1 MRPTSTRAF
10 GRNRDEEDTIAVKKL
25 MSVSSLNCRL
35 LGTPMTCD
43 LLISTLE
50 NIIIDTVMTAPILKP
65 RKPDRSSSVDI
76 GMAAKDNHDE
86 TKYAEDQRLAD
97 IEVQTV

>member
-1 MRPTSTRAF
+1 MRPTSTKAF
-10 GRNRDEEDTIAVKKL
+10 GRNRDEEGTLAVKKL
-25 MSVSSLNCRL
+25 MSVSSPNCRL

-50 NIIIDTVMTAPILKP
+50 YIIIDTVMTAPILKP
-65 RKPDRSSSVDI
+65 RKPDRSSPIDI
-76 GMAAKDNHDE
+76 GMAAQDDHDE
-86 TKYAEDQRLAD
+86 TKYDEDQRLAD